1 MKSLRQ
7 LRDYIP
13 RLITHNKTKTTI
25 MKQWVKEKDQ
35 LSKEFSF
42 KDFKEAVNFVNKV
55 AQLAEQNN
63 HHPDILLYGYKN
75 VRLTLSTHTEGKV
88 TDKDYKLADQIDNI

>member
-1 MKSLRQ
+1 
-7 LRDYIP
+7 
-13 RLITHNKTKTTI
+13 
-25 MKQWVKEKDQ
+25 MKQWIKEKDQ

-42 KDFKEAVNFVNKV
+42 KDFKEAVNFVNQV

-63 HHPDILLYGYKN
+63 HHPDILIYDYKN

-88 TDKDYKLADQIDNI
+88 TEKDYKLADQIDKI